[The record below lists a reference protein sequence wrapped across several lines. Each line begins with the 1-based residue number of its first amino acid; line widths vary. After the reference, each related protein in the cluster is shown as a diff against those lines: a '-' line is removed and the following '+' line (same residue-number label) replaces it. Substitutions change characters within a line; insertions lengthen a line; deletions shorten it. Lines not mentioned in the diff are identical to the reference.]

1 MKIER
6 KVEFTWVDGK
16 GIIDWKKKIWTNII
30 EKKREIHVKQ
40 VNIQTSTFHEDFSK
54 AWDSWFYVNK

>member
-1 MKIER
+1 MTMKIER

-30 EKKREIHVKQ
+30 EKKRDKIKLKKKCL
-40 VNIQTSTFHEDFSK
+40 TK
-54 AWDSWFYVNK
+54 LCMLNK